1 MFNIGGGEIIGLAVL
16 GMILVGPERMPS
28 IAADAAR
35 YLNKLKK
42 FAQNATDELKENL
55 GPGYEDLKVTDLNPK
70 KFIKKTIGDAME
82 QVEEKP
88 AAKVRS
94 GFVMNLVDQITEALS
109 KVNDPEL
116 HKPITELGMVE
127 TITVSDGIAKLKILL
142 TIVGCPMKDRLQSD
156 ITNSLSDLAE
166 IKKVEIEFG
175 VMSEE
180 QRNNV
185 KKIIRGGRE
194 KFIPFA
200 QPDSLTRVLGIASG
214 KGGVGKSSVTVN
226 LAVAAAKRGLK
237 VGILDADVYGHS
249 VPRLMGILD
258 QRPTAIDQTFIPV
271 ENYGVKVV
279 SMEMFK
285 PERSD
290 PVAYRGPLL
299 HRVLEQ
305 LLSDAY
311 WGDLDLLLLDLPPGT
326 GDIAISLGQLIP
338 TSEIVVVTTPQI
350 AAAEVAERAGRIAHQ
365 MKQPV
370 LGVIENMSDTS
381 CGKCGE
387 VISIFGSGGGE
398 ETAKRLSELV
408 GADVPLLAKVPFD
421 SQVREGGDI
430 GDPAVL
436 TNEKIQNAFN
446 QILDKIIIR
455 PRSLV
460 GVRLGVS
467 N

>member
-1 MFNIGGGEIIGLAVL
+1 MS
-16 GMILVGPERMPS
+16 MIE
-28 IAADAAR
+28 
-35 YLNKLKK
+35 
-42 FAQNATDELKENL
+42 
-55 GPGYEDLKVTDLNPK
+55 
-70 KFIKKTIGDAME
+70 
-82 QVEEKP
+82 
-88 AAKVRS
+88 
-94 GFVMNLVDQITEALS
+94 QITAALAT
-109 KVNDPEL
+109 VNDPEL
-116 HKPITELGMVE
+116 HKPLTELGMVDQVE
-127 TITVSDGIAKLKILL
+127 FIDGVAKLKILL
-142 TIVGCPMKDRLQSD
+142 TIVGCPMKDRLQAD
-156 ITNSLSDLAE
+156 ISADLVSITE
-166 IKKVEIEFG
+166 VKSVEIEFG

-185 KKIIRGGRE
+185 KKLIRGGRE

-200 QPDSLTRVLGIASG
+200 QPDSLTRVLGVASG

-249 VPRLMGILD
+249 IPRLMGILG

-326 GDIAISLGQLIP
+326 GDIAISLAQLIP
-338 TSEIVVVTTPQI
+338 TSEILVVTTPQI

-370 LGVIENMSDTS
+370 IGVIENMSDTN
-381 CGKCGE
+381 CAKCGE

-408 GADVPLLAKVPFD
+408 GADVPLLAKVAFNA
-421 SQVREGGDI
+421 QLREGGDA
-430 GDPAVL
+430 GAPLVL
-436 TNEKIQNAFN
+436 SDESVLANFN
-446 QILDKIIIR
+446 SILDKVIIR
-455 PRSLV
+455 PKSLV
-460 GVRLGVS
+460 GVRLGVTT
-467 N
+467 

>member
-1 MFNIGGGEIIGLAVL
+1 MSTIEAINKA
-16 GMILVGPERMPS
+16 
-28 IAADAAR
+28 
-35 YLNKLKK
+35 LN
-42 FAQNATDELKENL
+42 N
-55 GPGYEDLKVTDLNPK
+55 V
-70 KFIKKTIGDAME
+70 I
-82 QVEEKP
+82 
-88 AAKVRS
+88 
-94 GFVMNLVDQITEALS
+94 
-109 KVNDPEL
+109 DPEL
-116 HKPITELGMVE
+116 HKPLPELGMVE
-127 TITVSDGIAKLKILL
+127 SVDFKDGKEVIGILL
-142 TIVGCPMKDRLQSD
+142 TIVGCPMKDRLKND
-156 ITNSLSDLAE
+156 IDKALVEISE
-166 IKKVEIEFG
+166 IKTTEVIFG

-226 LAVAAAKRGLK
+226 LAVAAALQGLK

-249 VPRLMGILD
+249 IPRLMGMLD
-258 QRPTAIDQTFIPV
+258 KRPTAIDQTFIPV

-338 TSEIVVVTTPQI
+338 TSEIIVVTTPQI
-350 AAAEVAERAGRIAHQ
+350 AAAEIAERAGRIAHQ
-365 MKQPV
+365 IKQPV
-370 LGVIENMSDTS
+370 IGVIENMSES
-381 CGKCGE
+381 INPESGE
-387 VISIFGSGGGE
+387 KISIFGSGGGE
-398 ETAKRLSELV
+398 ETAKRLSKLIGV
-408 GADVPLLAKVPFD
+408 DVPLLAKIPFD
-421 SQVREGGDI
+421 PILREGGDEGNPI
-430 GDPAVL
+430 AL
-436 TNEKIQNAFN
+436 TDKKFTTIFNE
-446 QILDKIIIR
+446 ILDQIIIR
-455 PRSLV
+455 PKSLI
-460 GVRLGVS
+460 GVRL
-467 N
+467 NINT

>member
-1 MFNIGGGEIIGLAVL
+1 MS
-16 GMILVGPERMPS
+16 MIE
-28 IAADAAR
+28 
-35 YLNKLKK
+35 
-42 FAQNATDELKENL
+42 
-55 GPGYEDLKVTDLNPK
+55 
-70 KFIKKTIGDAME
+70 
-82 QVEEKP
+82 
-88 AAKVRS
+88 
-94 GFVMNLVDQITEALS
+94 QITAALAT
-109 KVNDPEL
+109 VNDPEL
-116 HKPITELGMVE
+116 HKPLTELGMVDQVE
-127 TITVSDGIAKLKILL
+127 FIDGVAKLKILL
-142 TIVGCPMKDRLQSD
+142 TIVGCPMKDRLHAD
-156 ITNSLSDLAE
+156 ISAALDAITEVKS
-166 IKKVEIEFG
+166 IEIEFG

-185 KKIIRGGRE
+185 KKLIRGGRE
-194 KFIPFA
+194 KYIPFA
-200 QPDSLTRVLGIASG
+200 QPDSLTRVLGVASG

-249 VPRLMGILD
+249 IPRLMGILG

-326 GDIAISLGQLIP
+326 GDIAISLAQLIP
-338 TSEIVVVTTPQI
+338 TSEILVVTTPQI

-370 LGVIENMSDTS
+370 IGVIENMSDTN
-381 CGKCGE
+381 CAKCGE

-408 GADVPLLAKVPFD
+408 GADVPLLAKVAFNA
-421 SQVREGGDI
+421 QLREGGDA
-430 GDPAVL
+430 GAPLVL
-436 TNEKIQNAFN
+436 SDESVLANFN
-446 QILDKIIIR
+446 SILDKVIIR
-455 PRSLV
+455 PKSLV
-460 GVRLGVS
+460 GVRLGVTT
-467 N
+467 

>member
-1 MFNIGGGEIIGLAVL
+1 MSTIEAINKA
-16 GMILVGPERMPS
+16 
-28 IAADAAR
+28 
-35 YLNKLKK
+35 LN
-42 FAQNATDELKENL
+42 N
-55 GPGYEDLKVTDLNPK
+55 V
-70 KFIKKTIGDAME
+70 I
-82 QVEEKP
+82 
-88 AAKVRS
+88 
-94 GFVMNLVDQITEALS
+94 
-109 KVNDPEL
+109 DPEL
-116 HKPITELGMVE
+116 HKPLPELGMVE
-127 TITVSDGIAKLKILL
+127 SVDFKEGKAVIRILL
-142 TIVGCPMKDRLQSD
+142 TIVGCPMKDRLKND
-156 ITNSLSDLAE
+156 IDRALVEISE
-166 IKKVEIEFG
+166 IKTIEVIFG

-226 LAVAAAKRGLK
+226 LAVAAALQGLK

-249 VPRLMGILD
+249 IPRLMGMLD
-258 QRPTAIDQTFIPV
+258 KRPTAIDQTFIPV

-311 WGDLDLLLLDLPPGT
+311 WGDIDLLLLDLPPGT

-338 TSEIVVVTTPQI
+338 GSEIIVVTTPQI

-365 MKQPV
+365 IKQPV
-370 LGVIENMSDTS
+370 IGVIENMSETIS
-381 CGKCGE
+381 ETTGE
-387 VISIFGSGGGE
+387 KISIFGSGGGE
-398 ETAKRLSELV
+398 ETARRLSELV
-408 GADVPLLAKVPFD
+408 GADVPLLAKIPFNTNI
-421 SQVREGGDI
+421 REGGDA
-430 GDPAVL
+430 GNPLVL
-436 TNEKIQNAFN
+436 TDPKTKQIFDS
-446 QILDKIIIR
+446 ILDKIIIR
-455 PRSLV
+455 PKSLV
-460 GVRLGVS
+460 GVRL
-467 N
+467 NINT